1 MSRMPPALARVS
13 RSKGAERRSVL
24 ATLAAYGITPAPDY
38 IWLMEESDGVEGP
51 VGAQGYLVLWA
62 LANLATHNQAY
73 HVDEFA
79 PDLFLIGSDGGDT
92 ALAFSRRRP
101 GTFLTVP
108 FVGLS
113 DEAAVPVGS
122 SLADLVGAVS
132 YGE

>member
-1 MSRMPPALARVS
+1 MSFSLADQ
-13 RSKGAERRSVL
+13 L
-24 ATLAAYGITPAPDY
+24 ATIRIYPMLLTAMRRFGVISSWDASRGFGEIELPSVRQRMFCHISGRLGAPGRPLRAGD
-38 IWLMEESDGVEGP
+38 P
-51 VGAQGYLVLWA
+51 V
-62 LANLATHNQAY
+62 
-73 HVDEFA
+73 
-79 PDLFLIGSDGGDT
+79 LFLIGSDGGDT